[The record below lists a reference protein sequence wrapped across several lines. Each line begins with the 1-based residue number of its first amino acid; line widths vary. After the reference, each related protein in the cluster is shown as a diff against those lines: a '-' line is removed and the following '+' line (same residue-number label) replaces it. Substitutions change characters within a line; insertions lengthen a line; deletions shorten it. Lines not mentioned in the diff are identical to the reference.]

1 MMNEPKLR
9 TDWIC
14 NECYLPCELH
24 ITSESS
30 DTAPY
35 LCPLGL
41 YGNGE
46 TPRAR
51 WSKIIKKPK
60 GA

>member
-1 MMNEPKLR
+1 MNEPKFR
-9 TDWIC
+9 C
-14 NECYLPCELH
+14 NECSLPCELH

-30 DTAPY
+30 DIAPY

-51 WSKIIKKPK
+51 WSKIIKKSKKTK